1 MHAITPAELTD
12 FLVRALGS
20 SPPAAV
26 GGAPGPGPD
35 SAVAGD
41 ASAGAP
47 SGPPGHLARIAAE
60 SAPARAVAR
69 AWRGAVASPGDPA
82 AHRVLAEELLAEA
95 AQRPG
100 LRDALAEAVGAG
112 AAQAG
117 VSVNEIGGSARLYGP
132 TVQARSVSGG
142 IHFHAAGDAPG
153 PHRAPPRQLLPAAAH
168 FTGREG
174 DLAVLDRMLSAK
186 SDRAHLL
193 VVISGPAG
201 VGKTALATRWLH
213 SVQEDFPDG
222 QMYADLRGHADT
234 GPAAPGEV
242 LGPFLRALGVASVPA
257 EPMEQAALW
266 RSVTAGLRV
275 AVMLDN
281 ALTAAQV
288 RPLLPGGAHSLVVV
302 TGRRRLT
309 GLSTEG
315 AEFHP
320 LGLLD
325 AQAGVDLLRQGIGH
339 RRVADEPQASREV
352 VALCAGLP
360 LAVCLIAARLAA
372 RPRQRVRALADALAR
387 DAGPQAVLNLVVEG
401 EMAVRN
407 ALDASCAGLGPEAAR
422 LYRRLGLLPV
432 RTFDADTAA
441 VAAEEE
447 PERAEAL
454 LDELIEAN
462 LVEEVG
468 SDSCRLHDLVRAHA
482 AERAA
487 AAEPARTRNDTVRRV
502 AEWYLW
508 AATEAEKRLTPQQ
521 FTLDRT
527 YLHGPPGPPAP
538 FLSDTGALAWLDRQR
553 LNLMAVIHH
562 AVDRGWDD
570 LCWQLVDA
578 AWPLFLRLRHYDLW
592 IEAHG
597 IGLAAARRAG
607 RPAAVRQMLNS
618 GAIGLSAAGRT
629 GEAVA
634 WYEASARAA
643 REAGDFRDEGQ
654 ALLGLGACSREA
666 GRLEEADIFLHR
678 AIEVWEGCGY
688 ARGGALARIV
698 LGELALAEPG
708 PAGPHRAVE
717 LFTHARDTMAAVP
730 DVHDA
735 ARAQA
740 FLGRASVRA
749 GDYAL
754 GTARL
759 TEALAA
765 FDASGAAHW
774 QARSL
779 EMLAESAA
787 EHGEGAVSRDY
798 YERALALYGSTSPDD
813 AVRVTDR
820 LVGPRSSTPPAGPA
834 APGP

>member
-1 MHAITPAELTD
+1 MDAITPAELTV
-12 FLVRALGS
+12 FLIRALGS
-20 SPPAAV
+20 SPAAV
-26 GGAPGPGPD
+26 VGAPGPGLD
-35 SAVAGD
+35 DAVAGD
-41 ASAGAP
+41 ESTGVPA
-47 SGPPGHLARIAAE
+47 GPPGHLARIAAE
-60 SAPARAVAR
+60 SAPAHAVAR
-69 AWRGAVASPGDPA
+69 AWRAAVASPGDLV

-95 AQRPG
+95 AACPG
-100 LRDALAEAVGAG
+100 LRDALADAIGGG
-112 AAQAG
+112 AAQTG
-117 VSVNEIGGSARLYGP
+117 VSVNEIGGSARVYGP

-142 IHFHAAGDAPG
+142 IHFHAAGDAPE
-153 PHRAPPRQLLPAAAH
+153 PQRAPPPRQLLPAPAH

-193 VVISGPAG
+193 VVITGPAG

-213 SVQEDFPDG
+213 SVQKDFPDG

-242 LGPFLRALGVASVPA
+242 LGPFLRALGAASVPA
-257 EPMEQAALW
+257 EPVEQAALW

-288 RPLLPGGAHSLVVV
+288 RPLLPGGADSLVVV

-325 AQAGVDLLRQGIGH
+325 AQTGVDLLRHGIGH

-407 ALDASCAGLGPEAAR
+407 ALDASYAVLGPEAAR

-447 PERAEAL
+447 PDRAETL

-487 AAEPARTRNDTVRRV
+487 AAEAARTRNDTVQRV
-502 AEWYLW
+502 VEWYLW

-527 YLHGPPGPPAP
+527 YLQGPPGPPAP
-538 FLSDTGALAWLDRQR
+538 FLSDTGAIAWLDRQR

-562 AVDRGWDD
+562 AADRGWDD

-597 IGLAAARRAG
+597 VGLAAARRAG
-607 RPAAVRQMLNS
+607 HPAAVRQMLNS

-629 GEAVA
+629 GEAVT

-666 GRLEEADIFLHR
+666 GRLEEAAIFLHR

-708 PAGPHRAVE
+708 PAGPRRAVE

-730 DVHDA
+730 DPHDA

-740 FLGRASVRA
+740 FLGRARVRA

-754 GTARL
+754 GAAQL

-765 FDASGAAHW
+765 FDASGAAYW
-774 QARSL
+774 QARTL
-779 EMLAESAA
+779 EMLAESVA
-787 EHGEGAVSRDY
+787 EHGEGAASRDY

-813 AVRVTDR
+813 AVRVRDR
-820 LVGPRSSTPPAGPA
+820 LEGLRSSTPPAGPV